1 MSDSINFIKRK
12 LGQSSHNKKE
22 VNNKMNTRH
31 GWASSGKST
40 PAERNTLNLLE
51 QERFLNTQD
60 IDDIPVI
67 PDLDDFVVEIGSE
80 KSEASKPASAI
91 KTSIKELDSTLVQQ
105 TSVEGIDLSLLAKC
119 ILSNEE
125 LKEDDV
131 VWTWNNTFIQYNDKS
146 SNNNK
151 IKEDTK

>member
-1 MSDSINFIKRK
+1 MSDGIKFIKRK
-12 LGQSSHNKKE
+12 LGQSKKE
-22 VNNKMNTRH
+22 LSKMTTRH

-40 PAERNTLNLLE
+40 PAERNALNLLE

-60 IDDIPVI
+60 IDDDIPVI
-67 PDLDDFVVEIGSE
+67 PDIDDYFVENGSE
-80 KSEASKPASAI
+80 KSDGSKPASAI
-91 KTSIKELDSTLVQQ
+91 KTSIKELDSTLIQQ

-131 VWTWNNTFIQYNDKS
+131 VWTWNNTFVQFNDDNTADSEKTQT
-146 SNNNK
+146 N
-151 IKEDTK
+151 